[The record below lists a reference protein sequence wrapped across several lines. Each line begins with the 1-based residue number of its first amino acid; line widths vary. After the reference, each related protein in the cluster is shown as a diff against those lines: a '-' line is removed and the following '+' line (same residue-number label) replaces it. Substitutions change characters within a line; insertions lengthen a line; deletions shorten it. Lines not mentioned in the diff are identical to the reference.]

1 MMAAVSEPPAPP
13 PTPALLNDP
22 ELLRDLR
29 RFIGG
34 RVPRDET
41 DDVLQITVAAALE
54 SEHAPE
60 DPEDFRRWLFGVAR
74 NKVADH
80 FRKRGREPLL
90 YDEPPDQAAPDSA
103 GNDARELMRWVEK
116 ELPEGDQSEDTLE
129 WMLREGAGE
138 KLENIAREENL
149 PAPRVRQRVSR
160 LRRYFRTRWAA
171 AAAVLAV
178 SIVIGFWLLSTT
190 DEKPPVVEIRPEKDA
205 DVERPEELRKQA
217 RSACEAE
224 QWRRCLVLYDE
235 AKALDE
241 KGDALPAVQAD
252 RKAAQDAIQKEVPL
266 PPPTTT
272 KLDPTPGPKDEP
284 DFEAKADDTKEAP
297 PAPKKAAPISTEPPP
312 AKPSPKVSPKPTAP
326 LPTNAPP
333 AKSKAKAKVDSSF
346 ESEMQMKKK

>member
-1 MMAAVSEPPAPP
+1 MPAVSEPPDAP

-34 RVPRDET
+34 RVPRGEA
-41 DDVLQITVAAALE
+41 DDVLQTTLAAALE
-54 SEHAPE
+54 SDHAPE
-60 DPEDFRRWLFGVAR
+60 AAEDFRRWLFGVAR

-103 GNDARELMRWVEK
+103 SSDARELMRWVEK
-116 ELPEGDQSEDTLE
+116 ELPDGDQTADTLE

-138 KLENIAREENL
+138 KLETIAKEENL

-178 SIVIGFWLLSTT
+178 AIVIGFWLFSTPQAP
-190 DEKPPVVEIRPEKDA
+190 PPVAITPET
-205 DVERPEELRKQA
+205 EPQQHPEELRKQA
-217 RSACEAE
+217 RRACENE

-241 KGDALPAVQAD
+241 KGDSLPAVQAD
-252 RKAAQDAIQKEVPL
+252 RKAAHQAIEREVPL
-266 PPPTTT
+266 PPPTTS
-272 KLDPTPGPKDEP
+272 KLEPTPIQD
-284 DFEAKADDTKEAP
+284 DSDSEAKADDTRPAP
-297 PAPKKAAPISTEPPP
+297 PTKAPPP
-312 AKPSPKVSPKPTAP
+312 VKPTAQP
-326 LPTNAPP
+326 LAPRVAPTYTPPSSNKAPS
-333 AKSKAKAKVDSSF
+333 KKAKAGSSF
-346 ESEMQMKKK
+346 ESEMQRKAK

>member
-1 MMAAVSEPPAPP
+1 MMPAVSEPPADP
-13 PTPALLNDP
+13 PTPTLLDDP

-34 RVPRDET
+34 RVPRIEA
-41 DDVLQITVAAALE
+41 DDVLQTTLAAALE
-54 SEHAPE
+54 SEHAPS
-60 DPEDFRRWLFGVAR
+60 DPEEFRRWLFGVAR

-80 FRKRGREPLL
+80 FRKRGREPLV
-90 YDEPPDQAAPDSA
+90 YDDPPDQAAPDSA
-103 GNDARELMRWVEK
+103 SNDARELLRWVEK

-138 KLENIAREENL
+138 KLENIAKEENL

-178 SIVIGFWLLSTT
+178 SIVIGFWILSIPP
-190 DEKPPVVEIRPEKDA
+190 EPKAPVVIAPERDA
-205 DVERPEELRKQA
+205 AVPRPEELRKQA
-217 RSACEAE
+217 RGACEKQ

-241 KGDALPAVQAD
+241 KGDALPAIQAD
-252 RKAAQDAIQKEVPL
+252 RKAAHEAIKREVPL

-272 KLDPTPGPKDEP
+272 KLGPTPSQEDNAES
-284 DFEAKADDTKEAP
+284 EAKADDTKP
-297 PAPKKAAPISTEPPP
+297 
-312 AKPSPKVSPKPTAP
+312 
-326 LPTNAPP
+326 APP
-333 AKSKAKAKVDSSF
+333 AKKLGPKPVPTLRPQPTSEAPPKSKSKKANAKADSSF
-346 ESEMQMKKK
+346 ESEIQMKKK

>member
-1 MMAAVSEPPAPP
+1 MMPAVSEPPAQP

-41 DDVLQITVAAALE
+41 DDVLQTTVAAALE
-54 SEHAPE
+54 SEHAPD

-80 FRKRGREPLL
+80 FRKRGREPLA
-90 YDEPPDQAAPDSA
+90 YDDAPNQAAPDSA
-103 GNDARELMRWVEK
+103 STDARELMRWVEK

-171 AAAVLAV
+171 AAAVLGV
-178 SIVIGFWLLSTT
+178 FIVIGFWLFST
-190 DEKPPVVEIRPEKDA
+190 PPAPPQQVEIRPERDA
-205 DVERPEELRKQA
+205 EVERPEKLRERA
-217 RSACEAE
+217 RLACASRE
-224 QWRRCLVLYDE
+224 WRRCLVLYDQ
-235 AKALDE
+235 AKALDAE
-241 KGDALPAVQAD
+241 GDAKPAVQAD
-252 RKAAQDAIQKEVPL
+252 RKAAHEAITKEAPL

-272 KLDPTPGPKDEP
+272 KLDPTPSEKDSKES
-284 DFEAKADDTKEAP
+284 EAKADDTKAAPAPKAPPKLLPTELPMQYPAPNIEKPKTEPEAP
-297 PAPKKAAPISTEPPP
+297 PSKG
-312 AKPSPKVSPKPTAP
+312 PSK
-326 LPTNAPP
+326 
-333 AKSKAKAKVDSSF
+333 KSKAQVDSSF
-346 ESEMQMKKK
+346 ETQMQMKK